1 MTTHEPVT
9 PAWHNTTQVWA
20 AALILFVITIVI
32 GILNGLDIYD
42 PPRDTLLTHVHAG
55 TLGWITLAAFG
66 AALLAFTT
74 GRALD
79 TAQRQKMSRMAWAMI
94 GAITLYVAA
103 FWVGNSIPGNRIQR
117 PIVGTLLFVV
127 IIWVLAWMVRQIRG
141 RSSIP
146 TMALL
151 LSWVSL
157 FVGAIFGVILG
168 LFTARGS
175 VPGISDET
183 AVSLA
188 MAHPPAMVIGFLILA
203 GLGISEWMLQAEDAT
218 GRNRTWGMVAVWL
231 LFASGMLV
239 NVAFIARMEEQ
250 ILGPANLLQFLAVGI
265 FVVRLWPELRPTS
278 WSGSG
283 ALGFPRLT
291 ILFLVV
297 NLFVFAYLI
306 SQIVSGNFD
315 LENPTEQNIG
325 LLLSLD
331 HFMFVGVAT
340 NALFGA
346 IVINSTGRRFD
357 LGGKLVI
364 WGVNLGLLGFAL
376 GLITVTPVLKRIST
390 PVMGLALLWGIATYV
405 RRLSQAAEP
414 APVEV

>member
-1 MTTHEPVT
+1 MTTHDQAVPVWRSAAR
-9 PAWHNTTQVWA
+9 AWSV
-20 AALILFVITIVI
+20 ALILFVITIVI

-55 TLGWITLAAFG
+55 TLGWITLAVFG
-66 AALLAFTT
+66 AALLVFTT
-74 GRALD
+74 GRSLGSAE
-79 TAQRQKMSRMAWAMI
+79 RRGVSRMAWTMI
-94 GAITLYVAA
+94 GAIALYVAA
-103 FWVGNSIPGNRIQR
+103 FWVGDSIGGNRIQR
-117 PIVGTLLFVV
+117 PIVGTLLFMV
-127 IIWVLAWMVRQIRG
+127 IIWVLVWMIRQVRG
-141 RSSIP
+141 NSTVP
-146 TMALL
+146 KMALL

-168 LFTARGS
+168 LFSSRGT

-203 GLGISEWMLQAEDAT
+203 GLGIAEWNLRAEDAT

-239 NVAFIARMEEQ
+239 NVAFIARMEDQ
-250 ILGPANLLQFLAVGI
+250 ILGPANLLQFVAIGI
-265 FVVRLWPELRPTS
+265 FVVRLWPELRPSS
-278 WSGSG
+278 WRGSG
-283 ALGFPRLT
+283 VLGFPRLT
-291 ILFLVV
+291 VLFLVV

-315 LENPTEQNIG
+315 IENPTPENVG

-331 HFMFVGVAT
+331 HFMFIGVAT

-346 IVINSTGRRFD
+346 VALNAMGRALD
-357 LGGKLVI
+357 QGGKLVI
-364 WGVNLGLLGFAL
+364 WGVNLGLVGFAL
-376 GLITVTPVLKRIST
+376 GLITVTPMLKRVST
-390 PVMGLALLWGIATYV
+390 PVMGLALLWGIYTFV
-405 RRLSQAAEP
+405 SRLSRADEP
-414 APVEV
+414 AAAA